1 MLIKFQR
8 RLCAFLAIPIVVCFS
23 AGHAAR
29 AQQAIN
35 PTVLAPSSGN
45 ALPHGTM
52 QTAPSNARAGGQPTI
67 VRPHPDA
74 KWQTAI
80 PAHRRH
86 RHYKPF
92 RDE

>member
-1 MLIKFQR
+1 MLKQFQS
-8 RLCAFLAIPIVVCFS
+8 RLCALAIPALACLC
-23 AGHAAR
+23 AGDAAR

-52 QTAPSNARAGGQPTI
+52 QTGPSNARAGGQPAM

-86 RHYKPF
+86 RHVKPF

>member
-1 MLIKFQR
+1 MPKQFQS
-8 RLCAFLAIPIVVCFS
+8 RLCALAIPALACLC
-23 AGHAAR
+23 AGDAAR

-52 QTAPSNARAGGQPTI
+52 QTGPSNARAGSQPAI

-86 RHYKPF
+86 RHVKPF